1 MAGKLINGDTMKT
14 LTKTL
19 VAFALV
25 LTAFAPVAAQTAAT
39 FTGKWEGTFTRVRQ
53 DGTENKQD
61 VVFNLTQKAAVLTGT
76 AGPADQ
82 QWEIAKG
89 AVKEGKATFEVQ
101 QPNGPLFKFTL
112 TIVKG
117 RLQGDM
123 AGERDGVVQ
132 GHAKVDAERAKTK

>member
-1 MAGKLINGDTMKT
+1 MKT

-19 VAFALV
+19 AVFALA
-25 LTAFAPVAAQTAAT
+25 LIGLAPVAAQTAAT
-39 FTGKWEGTFTRVRQ
+39 FTGKWEGTFTRLRS
-53 DGTENKQD
+53 DGTEDKNG
-61 VVFNLTQKAAVLTGT
+61 VVFNLTQKGAVLTGT
-76 AGPADQ
+76 TGPADQ

-101 QPNGPLFKFTL
+101 QPGGPLFKFTL

-123 AGERDGVVQ
+123 SGEVDGVVR
-132 GHAKVDAERAKTK
+132 GTAKVDAEKAKAK